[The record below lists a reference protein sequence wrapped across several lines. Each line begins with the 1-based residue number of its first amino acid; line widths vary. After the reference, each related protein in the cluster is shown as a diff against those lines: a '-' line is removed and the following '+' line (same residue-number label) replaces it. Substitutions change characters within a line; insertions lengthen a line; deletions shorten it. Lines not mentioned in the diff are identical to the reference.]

1 MQPLMIYSG
10 EMRMT
15 QWINNQGGLKEG
27 WLLRLE
33 KQTVSASHS
42 SHSGKA
48 GPLVVHIYVY
58 FGPSYCIFTHCFI
71 LPSDQCMRQVEKLP
85 QCFSRYSN

>member
-1 MQPLMIYSG
+1 MQPLTIYSG
-10 EMRMT
+10 EIRMT

-33 KQTVSASHS
+33 KQTVSTSHS

-58 FGPSYCIFTHCFI
+58 FGALI
-71 LPSDQCMRQVEKLP
+71 LH
-85 QCFSRYSN
+85 FH